1 MLDVATSLDGPRV
14 ADILPVRLV
23 VKNTFLKFELDYS
36 PREDLKENHGF
47 VTRSKS
53 DGHLLKSEYG
63 ISSNQKEHIDKR
75 FEFDD
80 KDIDTYDTSSHSSN
94 GLEHAGSDEE
104 DDTEVEREDS
114 QDAPLDLRSTGQLQA
129 CVPHQ
134 ARHAPS
140 LLRFDCSEAPCF
152 FWTPSA
158 QKSVAPI
165 ETNME
170 LQIAEAERKVQ
181 RLRAEV
187 AAQRARWQGGANRSL
202 DADIHPYGR
211 KQIGLD
217 TRNEMKG
224 TPLSRVPLMHAA
236 WSGKPLPKHVTSLP

>member
-1 MLDVATSLDGPRV
+1 MLDVATSLAGPRV

-36 PREDLKENHGF
+36 PREDLKGKNGF

-63 ISSNQKEHIDKR
+63 ISSDQKEHIDEHV
-75 FEFDD
+75 EFDD
-80 KDIDTYDTSSHSSN
+80 KDTYDTSSHSSN
-94 GLEHAGSDEE
+94 GFEHVDSDEE
-104 DDTEVEREDS
+104 DDTEGEREDS

-134 ARHAPS
+134 ACHAP
-140 LLRFDCSEAPCF
+140 LLPRFDCSSLLCSDAPCF
-152 FWTPSA
+152 VWTPSA
-158 QKSVAPI
+158 QQSVASI
-165 ETNME
+165 ESNME

-187 AAQRARWQGGANRSL
+187 AAQRARGQGGANLSL
-202 DADIHPYGR
+202 DADIHPYVR
-211 KQIGLD
+211 KQIGLHARD
-217 TRNEMKG
+217 EIKG
-224 TPLSRVPLMHAA
+224 APISRVPLMHAA
-236 WSGKPLPKHVTSLP
+236 WSNS